1 MDWSPPDT
9 DGIRTCRLDDPL
21 RASLKGQRR
30 LRLGSPRPL
39 DLDTWPADDR
49 KLLADWVRRASD
61 KAIRHETLL
70 RAAGPHRAM
79 TADRLLQ
86 TLLRAGVVEIEEH
99 HERGHWWPQQIR
111 FIAPS
116 GLRRDLG
123 LAEPDADLKAWQDLR
138 QRCFSLPELDLAAEA
153 LDAQPPARALARHA
167 LLDALERWQADQ
179 RAGTWRDFAQFARGD
194 TKQISDAEKSWL
206 EGAVSLDDFRI
217 SGHTPLILLRLPATL
232 QLTDASWPL
241 AAVPDFAALTPA
253 TIDAITAA
261 SPAPSVW
268 RLVEN
273 RTSFERVARTSPPD
287 EAVLWLPGY
296 PPSWW
301 RRAVASLLRHL
312 PAPAQIACDPD
323 PDGIAIALQAGHLW
337 TDAGLD
343 WQPWKMSPDD
353 LDALPAKR
361 PLTERDQALLDRL
374 VAGTPLPDALRA
386 LAAHIRQQ
394 QLKGEQEGYL

>member
-1 MDWSPPDT
+1 MDWSPPDA

-30 LRLGSPRPL
+30 LRRGSPRPL

-70 RAAGPHRAM
+70 RAAGPQRAM

-86 TLLRAGVVEIEEH
+86 TLLRAGVVEVEEH
-99 HERGHWWPQQIR
+99 HERGHWWPRQIR

-123 LAEPDADLKAWQDLR
+123 LAEPDADLKAWQDIR
-138 QRCFSLPELDLAAEA
+138 QRRFSLPELDLAAEA
-153 LDAQPPARALARHA
+153 LDALPPARALARHA

-194 TKQISDAEKSWL
+194 TKQISDAEKGWL
-206 EGAVSLDDFRI
+206 EQAVSLDEFRI

-232 QLTDASWPL
+232 DLTDTTWPL
-241 AAVPDFAALTPA
+241 AATPDFAALTPA

-268 RLVEN
+268 RLIEN
-273 RTSFERVARTSPPD
+273 RTSFERVARACPPD
-287 EAVLWLPGY
+287 EAALWLPGY

-312 PAPAQIACDPD
+312 PAPARIACDPD
-323 PDGIAIALQAGHLW
+323 PDGIAIALQAGQLW
-337 TDAGLD
+337 ADAGLD

-353 LDALPAKR
+353 LDALPTKR

-374 VAGTPLPDALRA
+374 VAGTPLPGALRA
-386 LAAHIRQQ
+386 LAAHIHQH